1 MSQHI
6 FTTFHIQ
13 TQCRV
18 QVQIGWDRPLQGF
31 YMVVL
36 KADTE
41 NLDDG
46 DEGIVYSNLYDI
58 GHPEELTHFRRVA
71 EQLDIRVPEV
81 IWRNAYADSE
91 RNVVNHIAFYDA
103 AGNVLPAEQ

>member
-1 MSQHI
+1 LSQHI
-6 FTTFHIQ
+6 FTTFHVQ

-18 QVQIGWDRPLQGF
+18 RVQIGWDRPLKGF

-41 NLDDG
+41 KLADD
-46 DEGIVYSNLYDI
+46 DEGVVYSNLYDV

-103 AGNVLPAEQ
+103 AGNVLPTEQ

>member
-6 FTTFHIQ
+6 FSTFHTQ

-18 QVQIGWDRPLQGF
+18 RIQIGWDRPMKGF

-41 NLDDG
+41 KLADD
-46 DEGIVYSNLYDI
+46 DEGVVYSNLYDV
-58 GHPEELTHFRRVA
+58 GHPKELSYFRRVA
-71 EQLDIRVPEV
+71 EKLEIQIPEV
-81 IWRNAYADSE
+81 IWRNAYADGE
-91 RNVVNHIAFYDA
+91 RNVVNHTAFYDA
-103 AGNVLPAEQ
+103 AGNVLTGEQ

>member
-6 FTTFHIQ
+6 FSTFHVQ

-18 QVQIGWDRPLQGF
+18 RVQIGWDRPLQGF
-31 YMVVL
+31 YMVVM

-41 NLDDG
+41 KLAAD
-46 DEGIVYSNLYDI
+46 DEGVVYSNLFDV
-58 GHPEELTHFRRVA
+58 GHPAELAHFRRVA
-71 EQLDIRVPEV
+71 ELLEIRVPDV

>member
-6 FTTFHIQ
+6 FTTLHVQ

-18 QVQIGWDRPLQGF
+18 RVQIGWDRPMQGF
-31 YMVVL
+31 YMVVM
-36 KADTE
+36 KAATE
-41 NLDDG
+41 KLVDD
-46 DEGIVYSNLYDI
+46 DEGVVYSNLYDV
-58 GHPEELTHFRRVA
+58 GHPEELTYFRRVA
-71 EQLDIRVPEV
+71 DELEIRVPEV

-91 RNVVNHIAFYDA
+91 RNVVNHISFYDA